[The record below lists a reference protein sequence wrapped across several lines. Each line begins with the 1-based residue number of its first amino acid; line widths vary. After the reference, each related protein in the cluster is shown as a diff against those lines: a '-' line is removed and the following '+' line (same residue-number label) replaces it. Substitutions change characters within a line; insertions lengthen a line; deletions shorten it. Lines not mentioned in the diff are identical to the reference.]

1 MNERV
6 QAILEVVGANEFVS
20 KMNQAKDSVSGMK
33 DQTQESGGILKRA
46 GSMVSGFMGSVT
58 KMASAIGI
66 TKLVGAG
73 FNLIRDSVGQAVA
86 RVDTLNQFPRVM
98 EMMGFSADDAER
110 AVSNLS
116 TGIEGLP
123 TKLDDIV
130 ANAQNIGILTGDL
143 DGATATAL
151 ALNNAF
157 LASGSSSADASRGLT
172 QYVQMLSRGEV
183 DMQSWRSLQE
193 TMGPA
198 LRQTAEAF
206 GFAGESAQ
214 NDLYDALKDGE
225 ITFNDFNDKI
235 IELSN
240 ETGGFADQAREAS
253 RGIAT
258 SMQNIRTAISRNV
271 ANAIQIVDE
280 AMQANG
286 FGSIADNLDRVK
298 GLVDIAFGGI
308 NNAIQTFL
316 NWVGRMYAE
325 IRESTAWATFTQVI
339 SMARE
344 YVQQLWQTFKDT
356 GALDTVR
363 DLLNRVW
370 EAILNINFVE
380 VIQQVSDFI
389 ERWSPLILGITGA
402 IVAFQA
408 LSTIIPIVVGAF
420 KAFSIIKTLISTV
433 GLLQTGLTFLAPV
446 IGALNLPLLAVV
458 AVIGAVIAIG
468 VLLYK
473 NWDTIRERA
482 IQLGQRISETWNN
495 IKEWTSNAW
504 SGIVEYLT
512 GVWEGIVTAVSDG
525 LNRVREWFTNIWDS
539 ITTITSNAW
548 NSLTEY
554 LSGIWTSIVGIA
566 SSVWNEI
573 VAIFDMVWGV
583 IQTIT
588 SVAWEVIKGIIF
600 VAIGLVYTIIS
611 TQINAI
617 RTVIETVWNVI
628 STVTSTVWDFIS
640 NIISTVWD
648 SIWSFIQPTVESI
661 QSLIS
666 TAWNAISTVTS
677 TVWNTIKNAI
687 QTVLTVVGT
696 VISNAWNK
704 YLTVVTS
711 YLDRIKGIIQ
721 TVWNAIKS
729 VIETVMNAIRSVV
742 TTVWNAVLSAITT
755 AVNAIRSVVTSVWN
769 AISSVISSVLNAIRS
784 TAQSV
789 WNSIRSIITGVV
801 NGIRSVITSV
811 WNSIRSTISS
821 VMNAIMSV
829 ISSIWNSI
837 RNTTS
842 SIVNSIRS
850 TISNIFNSLRGI
862 VSNAFNAVRN
872 AVSNGMSRAYQAVV
886 NKVKDFYNAG
896 RNIVTSIAEGITGA
910 ISKVTGAIGK
920 VTSKIRDFLPF
931 SPAEEGALRDI
942 NKLDFHNPITDSL
955 YRGERAIQKAMN
967 DILTLPDVG
976 SNIDL
981 GMEEAERQLNG
992 KVKHNVSL
1000 NERKRQPTQVNL
1012 TIGGKVY
1019 RAFVEDISNQQGEEA
1034 DLHEAF

>member
-73 FNLIRDSVGQAVA
+73 FNMIRDSVGQAVA

-130 ANAQNIGILTGDL
+130 SNAQNIGILTGDL
-143 DGATATAL
+143 EGATDTAL

-214 NDLYDALKDGE
+214 NDLYDALKEGE

-258 SMQNIRTAISRNV
+258 SMQNIRTAVSRNI

-308 NNAIQTFL
+308 NNAIQTFMSWL
-316 NWVGRMYAE
+316 GRMYSE

-420 KAFSIIKTLISTV
+420 KAFSIIKTLISSV

-446 IGALNLPLLAVV
+446 IGALNLPLLAIV

-482 IQLGQRISETWNN
+482 SQLGERISEVWNN
-495 IKEWTSNAW
+495 IKEWTSNTW

-548 NSLTEY
+548 NT
-554 LSGIWTSIVGIA
+554 
-566 SSVWNEI
+566 
-573 VAIFDMVWGV
+573 
-583 IQTIT
+583 
-588 SVAWEVIKGIIF
+588 
-600 VAIGLVYTIIS
+600 
-611 TQINAI
+611 
-617 RTVIETVWNVI
+617 
-628 STVTSTVWDFIS
+628 
-640 NIISTVWD
+640 
-648 SIWSFIQPTVESI
+648 
-661 QSLIS
+661 
-666 TAWNAISTVTS
+666 
-677 TVWNTIKNAI
+677 
-687 QTVLTVVGT
+687 
-696 VISNAWNK
+696 

-769 AISSVISSVLNAIRS
+769 AISSVISSVMNAIRS

-842 SIVNSIRS
+842 SVVNSIRS
-850 TISNIFNSLRGI
+850 TISNIFNSLKGI

-886 NKVKDFYNAG
+886 NRVKDFYNAG
-896 RNIVTSIAEGITGA
+896 RNIVTSIADGITGA
-910 ISKVTGAIGK
+910 ISKVTNAIGN

-955 YRGERAIQKAMN
+955 YRGQRAIQKAMN

-981 GMEEAERQLNG
+981 GMEDAERQLNG

-1000 NERKRQPTQVNL
+1000 NERKRQPMQVNL